1 MNVPYPGFYLFKNL
15 PIRNIG
21 ASIRQ
26 TVRRTM
32 ARYRGPKN
40 RIARKFGANIFG
52 RRKNPLAT
60 KSNPPGMHG
69 AKRKKR
75 SDFGNQLHEKQK
87 LASFYGVVPLKT
99 LSRYYKE
106 ALRKEGNTSDLFIQQ
121 LESRLDVV
129 VYRMKFAPT
138 IFSSQQL
145 VSHGHV
151 LVNGRKVNIR
161 SYQVKPNDVVTLK
174 EKTLELSVIKDSLA
188 SSRELPAYVSF
199 DSQTNKGSI
208 LILPS
213 LDQVSFPLHI
223 NVPVVCEYLAY
234 TS

>member
-1 MNVPYPGFYLFKNL
+1 MNVPHLDFYLFKNL
-15 PIRNIG
+15 VIRNIG

-87 LASFYGVVPLKT
+87 LASFYGVVPLRT

-151 LVNGRKVNIR
+151 FVN
-161 SYQVKPNDVVTLK
+161 
-174 EKTLELSVIKDSLA
+174 
-188 SSRELPAYVSF
+188 
-199 DSQTNKGSI
+199 
-208 LILPS
+208 
-213 LDQVSFPLHI
+213 
-223 NVPVVCEYLAY
+223 
-234 TS
+234 

>member
-1 MNVPYPGFYLFKNL
+1 
-15 PIRNIG
+15 
-21 ASIRQ
+21 
-26 TVRRTM
+26 M
-32 ARYRGPKN
+32 ARYRGPLN

-52 RRKNPLAT
+52 RRKNPLA
-60 KSNPPGMHG
+60 KRSNPPGQHG

-87 LASFYGVVPLKT
+87 LACFYGVVPLKI

-106 ALRKEGNTSDLFIQQ
+106 ALRKEGNTSDLFIQL

-161 SYQVKPNDVVTLK
+161 SYQVKPNDVISLRAK
-174 EKTLELSVIKDSLA
+174 ALELTVVKESITSA
-188 SSRELPAYVSF
+188 RELPAYMTF
-199 DSQTNKGSI
+199 DSQENKGSI
-208 LILPS
+208 LVLPA
-213 LDQVSFPLHI
+213 LDQVSFSLHI
-223 NVPVVCEYLAY
+223 NVPLVCEYLAY

>member
-99 LSRYYKE
+99 LSRYYK
-106 ALRKEGNTSDLFIQQ
+106 AFL
-121 LESRLDVV
+121 
-129 VYRMKFAPT
+129 
-138 IFSSQQL
+138 SSED
-145 VSHGHV
+145 
-151 LVNGRKVNIR
+151 K
-161 SYQVKPNDVVTLK
+161 
-174 EKTLELSVIKDSLA
+174 
-188 SSRELPAYVSF
+188 
-199 DSQTNKGSI
+199 
-208 LILPS
+208 
-213 LDQVSFPLHI
+213 
-223 NVPVVCEYLAY
+223 
-234 TS
+234 